1 MNYRRRHR
9 RPGRHDAR
17 QGVAPS
23 SSGQQDENDPF
34 HLPGFYYDASQKRY
48 FRITPGQNRHNPLTV
63 ASIEAKVSD
72 KKCREVVEA
81 SLKRCCRAALPHSLS
96 RVQTGQL
103 QGSCLVASVHRTR
116 IASLEST
123 LRARVTDGEEC
134 VFLSGLRESGS
145 VVGAWATETGDGR
158 RGTIIRSVE
167 IDNSP
172 SAGLRTIATHS
183 DHKVV
188 DMSPYRCPNGTMH
201 AVYVLVSSDCLS
213 GASSS
218 LESRSINGEV
228 SMRTWNFGRE
238 ALRSCASASGGH
250 ALAIG
255 MERGVKVLRP
265 QDSGPAVDVWTRCE
279 EPLSLEFAN
288 DGSMLLIGT
297 HRGNVMCADLRD
309 RPQSKHVYVIA
320 LGRGVVSLRMAD
332 SGSMMLASAYDGK
345 LVSVDL
351 RNQQVV
357 QEFRGHCNNGLKT
370 PLSYSATDRTLCS
383 AGHDRAVR
391 LWRVGEEDPLTAV
404 KPGSGQYQPWPWYS
418 SSLFC
423 AVGNECL
430 TFS

>member
-1 MNYRRRHR
+1 MNGRRRHR
-9 RPGRHDAR
+9 RPGRHDGH
-17 QGVAPS
+17 QGVACS
-23 SSGQQDENDPF
+23 SSGQDEDDPF
-34 HLPGFYYDASQKRY
+34 HLPGFYYDTSKKRY

-72 KKCREVVEA
+72 RKCREVVEA
-81 SLKRCCRAALPHSLS
+81 SLKRCSGAALPRSLS

-103 QGSCLVASVHRTR
+103 RGSCLVASVHRTR
-116 IASLEST
+116 MASLGSA
-123 LRARVTDGEEC
+123 LQARVTDGEEC
-134 VFLSGLRESGS
+134 VFLSGLQESRN
-145 VVGAWATETGDGR
+145 VIGAWATETGDGR
-158 RGTIIRSVE
+158 RGTIVRSVE
-167 IDNSP
+167 IGSSS
-172 SAGLRTIATHS
+172 SAGLQTIATHS
-183 DHKVV
+183 EHKVV
-188 DMSPYRCPNGTMH
+188 DISPYRCPSGTMH
-201 AVYVLVSSDCLS
+201 AVYALVSSDCMS

-218 LESRSINGEV
+218 LESRPINGEA
-228 SMRTWNFGRE
+228 SMQTWNFGPE

-255 MERGVKVLRP
+255 MERGVRVLRP
-265 QDSGPAVDVWTRCE
+265 QDSGPAADVWTRRE

-288 DGSMLLIGT
+288 DSSLLLVGT

-332 SGSMMLASAYDGK
+332 SGSIMLASAYDGK

-357 QEFRGHCNNGLKT
+357 QEFHGHCNNSLKT
-370 PLSYSATDRTLCS
+370 PLSYSAADRTVCS

-391 LWRVGEEDPLTAV
+391 LWRVGEEEPLTAV
-404 KPGSGQYQPWPWYS
+404 KPSSGQHQPWPWYS